1 MRILITA
8 GPTRAYIDSVRFITN
23 ASSGRMG
30 YALADSAAKA
40 GHEVTLLTGPVAIEA
55 LASCEVVP
63 FVTVPELA
71 SKIAER
77 FPAVD
82 VLIMAAAVGDFQ
94 VQDTAKKKL
103 RRSAGPVQLQLTP
116 TDDLC
121 AAAGKVKR
129 ADQMI
134 VAFAVNEGTDEQMQK
149 AALEKLSNKNADL
162 IVVNSPEAM
171 AAETSRAAVLSADGV
186 VLGWADRPKDQLAKE
201 IITLIEDQKA
211 TYL

>member
-30 YALADSAAKA
+30 YALADAAAQA
-40 GHEVTLLTGPVAIEA
+40 GHDVTLLTGPVA
-55 LASCEVVP
+55 LGPPTNCEVVT
-63 FVTVPELA
+63 FVTVPDLAAEL
-71 SKIAER
+71 AER
-77 FPAVD
+77 FGAAD

-94 VQDTAKKKL
+94 VQDSASTKL
-103 RRSAGPVQLQLTP
+103 RRSAGPVDIHLEP

-134 VAFAVNEGTDEQMQK
+134 VAFAVNDGTDEQIQQ
-149 AALEKLSNKNADL
+149 AGLEKLANKNADL
-162 IVVNSPEAM
+162 IVINPSQAM
-171 AAETSRAAVLSADGV
+171 AANASRAAVLSVAGIE
-186 VLGWADRPKDQLAKE
+186 LPWADRPKQEFAKE
-201 IITLIEDQKA
+201 IINLIENRQPN
-211 TYL
+211 

>member
-30 YALADSAAKA
+30 YALADVAAQA
-40 GHEVTLLTGPVAIEA
+40 GHDVTLLTGPVA
-55 LASCEVVP
+55 LGPPTNCEVVP
-63 FVTVPELA
+63 FVTVPDLA
-71 SKIAER
+71 RLLSER
-77 FPAVD
+77 FADID

-94 VQDTAKKKL
+94 VQDTASNKL
-103 RRSAGPVQLQLTP
+103 RRSAGPVELRLLP

-134 VAFAVNEGTDEQMQK
+134 VAFAVNDGTDEQIQQ
-149 AALEKLSNKNADL
+149 AGLEKLASKNADI
-162 IVVNSPEAM
+162 IVVNTSKAM
-171 AAETSRAAVLSADGV
+171 SSDSSRAAVLSAGGIE
-186 VLGWADRPKDQLAKE
+186 LPWADRPKQEFAKE
-201 IITLIEDQKA
+201 IINLIENRQPH
-211 TYL
+211 